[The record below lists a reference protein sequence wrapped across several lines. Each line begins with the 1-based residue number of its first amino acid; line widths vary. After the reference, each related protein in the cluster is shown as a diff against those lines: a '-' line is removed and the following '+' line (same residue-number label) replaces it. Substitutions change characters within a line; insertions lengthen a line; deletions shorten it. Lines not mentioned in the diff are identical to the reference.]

1 MKPSRLLVFFLLFA
15 APAQAQQPCHSRVQ
29 SSAGFSPNG
38 GGSQAIGIGGGY
50 GSSINSGGPSG
61 AALQYEPPRD
71 YTLGYA
77 KNDGPFV
84 PSTYME
90 YGEAI
95 ALGRQH
101 LAAVELRVRADANPP
116 LGDIARAYKAA
127 RLLTPKPPVPGS
139 PEQTRQAGGV
149 QAAR

>member
-15 APAQAQQPCHSRVQ
+15 APVQAQHCHSRMQVPLGNN
-29 SSAGFSPNG
+29 SIG
-38 GGSQAIGIGGGY
+38 GGSQGIGGGY
-50 GSSINSGGPSG
+50 GSSINSGGSG
-61 AALQYEPPRD
+61 NTGLQYDPPRD

-95 ALGRQH
+95 ALGRQQ
-101 LAAVELRVRADANPP
+101 LAAVELRARADANPP
-116 LGDIARAYKAA
+116 LGDIARAFKAA